1 MRIRFEEYPKWLSTE
16 LDKLVKPTTVKGR
29 RLIDESIRALD
40 EGRDFF
46 DRLSRKGDKDMAGKK
61 DPVSYKAARLV
72 GHSAREAQQML
83 AKAQPPNEVTWESLK
98 AFKDQLSSL
107 SKTLRETRAK
117 TVAQLSGFYLLDM
130 RSFGGVNDRILKQ
143 SERIT
148 HFLEGEGST
157 LQKART
163 LTSSLTEAEAVS
175 HEISEQVHEA
185 GELAR
190 QRESMKAASAT
201 LASNLD
207 KIENDP
213 LVKELLSTEKSLRNE
228 SRQFKTEQLAHLK
241 RPLRRLG
248 ELSERGEVPMGP
260 DARDALRHYIVTPYR
275 SFLSERTGSYFVS
288 IIESLRGATVSG
300 KMGLKPRK
308 AARVLAQLDQLTSR
322 NEALRI
328 QTDGRV
334 LLSRRKQLFQNPN
347 CRSLYESRKELIDQ
361 IGKAK
366 KAIEDVI
373 EKERALDARS
383 KLLLSRLDEIL
394 DLLGS
399 KTRQY
404 TGQDVQLEKP
414 LEITQNSD

>member
-1 MRIRFEEYPKWLSTE
+1 LRIRFEEYPKWLSTE

-29 RLIDESIRALD
+29 KLVDESIRALD
-40 EGRDFF
+40 EGREFF

-175 HEISEQVHEA
+175 HEISEQVRE
-185 GELAR
+185 GSDLAR
-190 QRESMKAASAT
+190 QRESMRTASAT

-207 KIENDP
+207 KIDNDP
-213 LVKELLSTEKSLRNE
+213 LVKELLSTEKNLRNE

-248 ELSERGEVPMGP
+248 ELSERGEVPLGP
-260 DARDALRHYIVTPYR
+260 DARDALRQIIVTPYR

-288 IIESLRGATVSG
+288 IMESLRVATTSG

-308 AARVLAQLDQLTSR
+308 AARVLAQLDQLTS
-322 NEALRI
+322 NETLSL
-328 QTDGRV
+328 QTDGRR

-347 CRSLYESRKELIDQ
+347 CRSLYESRKEI
-361 IGKAK
+361 IGQMAREK
-366 KAIEDVI
+366 KAIEDVM

-383 KLLLSRLDEIL
+383 KLLRSRLDEIL
-394 DLLGS
+394 ELLGS
-399 KTRQY
+399 KTHQY
-404 TGQDVQLEKP
+404 TGQEVQLEKP
-414 LEITQNSD
+414 LEIIQNSN

>member
-29 RLIDESIRALD
+29 RLVDESIRALD
-40 EGRDFF
+40 EGREFF

-83 AKAQPPNEVTWESLK
+83 AKAQPPHEVTWESLK

-175 HEISEQVHEA
+175 HEISEQVRE
-185 GELAR
+185 GSDLAR
-190 QRESMKAASAT
+190 QRESMKTASAT

-207 KIENDP
+207 KIDNDP
-213 LVKELLSTEKSLRNE
+213 LVKELLSTEKTLRNE

-248 ELSERGEVPMGP
+248 ELSERGEVPLGP
-260 DARDALRHYIVTPYR
+260 DARDALRQIIVTPYR

-288 IIESLRGATVSG
+288 IMESLRVATTSG

-308 AARVLAQLDQLTSR
+308 AARVLAQLDQLTSKETSR
-322 NEALRI
+322 L
-328 QTDGRV
+328 QTDGRR

-347 CRSLYESRKELIDQ
+347 CRLLYESRKEIIDQ
-361 IGKAK
+361 MGREK
-366 KAIEDVI
+366 KAIEDVM

-383 KLLLSRLDEIL
+383 KLLRSRLDEIL
-394 DLLGS
+394 ELLGS
-399 KTRQY
+399 KTHQY
-404 TGQDVQLEKP
+404 TGQEVQLEKP
-414 LEITQNSD
+414 LEITQSSN

>member
-29 RLIDESIRALD
+29 RLVDESIRALD
-40 EGRDFF
+40 EGREFF

-83 AKAQPPNEVTWESLK
+83 AKAQPPHEVTWESLK

-130 RSFGGVNDRILKQ
+130 RSFGGINDRILKQ

-175 HEISEQVHEA
+175 HEISEQVRE
-185 GELAR
+185 GSDLAR
-190 QRESMKAASAT
+190 QRESMKTASAT

-207 KIENDP
+207 KIDNDP
-213 LVKELLSTEKSLRNE
+213 LVKELLSTEKTLRNE

-248 ELSERGEVPMGP
+248 ELSERGEVPLGP
-260 DARDALRHYIVTPYR
+260 DARDALRQIIVTPYR

-288 IIESLRGATVSG
+288 IMESLRVATTSG

-308 AARVLAQLDQLTSR
+308 AARVLAQLDQLTS
-322 NEALRI
+322 NETSRL
-328 QTDGRV
+328 QTDGRR

-347 CRSLYESRKELIDQ
+347 CRLLYESRKEIIDQ
-361 IGKAK
+361 MGREK
-366 KAIEDVI
+366 KAIEDVM

-383 KLLLSRLDEIL
+383 KLLRSRLDEIL
-394 DLLGS
+394 ELLGS
-399 KTRQY
+399 KTHQY
-404 TGQDVQLEKP
+404 TGQEVQLEKP
-414 LEITQNSD
+414 LEITQSSN

>member
-1 MRIRFEEYPKWLSTE
+1 LRIRFEEYPKWLSTE

-40 EGRDFF
+40 EGREFF
-46 DRLSRKGDKDMAGKK
+46 DRLSRKGDRDMAGKK

-72 GHSAREAQQML
+72 GHSAREAQQMF
-83 AKAQPPNEVTWESLK
+83 AKAQPPNEATWENLK

-130 RSFGGVNDRILKQ
+130 RSFGGINDRILKQ

-175 HEISEQVHEA
+175 HEISEQVREA
-185 GELAR
+185 SELAR
-190 QRESMKAASAT
+190 QRESMRTASAT

-207 KIENDP
+207 KIDNDP

-248 ELSERGEVPMGP
+248 ELSERGEVPLGP
-260 DARDALRHYIVTPYR
+260 DARDALRQIIVTPYR

-288 IIESLRGATVSG
+288 IMESLRVATTSG

-308 AARVLAQLDQLTSR
+308 AARVLAQLDQLTS
-322 NEALRI
+322 NETLSL
-328 QTDGRV
+328 QTDGRR

-347 CRSLYESRKELIDQ
+347 CRSLYESRKEI
-361 IGKAK
+361 IGQMAREK
-366 KAIEDVI
+366 KAIEDVM

-383 KLLLSRLDEIL
+383 KLLRSRLDEIL
-394 DLLGS
+394 ELLGS
-399 KTRQY
+399 KTHQY
-404 TGQDVQLEKP
+404 TGQEVQLEKP
-414 LEITQNSD
+414 LEIIQNSN

>member
-1 MRIRFEEYPKWLSTE
+1 LRIRFEEYPKWLSTE

-29 RLIDESIRALD
+29 KLVDESIRALD
-40 EGRDFF
+40 EGREFF

-175 HEISEQVHEA
+175 HEISEQVRE
-185 GELAR
+185 GSDLAR
-190 QRESMKAASAT
+190 QRESMKTASAT

-207 KIENDP
+207 KIDNDP
-213 LVKELLSTEKSLRNE
+213 LVKELLSTEKNLRNE

-248 ELSERGEVPMGP
+248 ELSERGEVPLGP
-260 DARDALRHYIVTPYR
+260 DARDALRQIIVTPYR

-288 IIESLRGATVSG
+288 IMESLRVATTSG

-308 AARVLAQLDQLTSR
+308 AARVLAQLDQLTS
-322 NEALRI
+322 NETSRL
-328 QTDGRV
+328 QTDGRR

-347 CRSLYESRKELIDQ
+347 CRLLYESRKEIIDQ
-361 IGKAK
+361 MGREK
-366 KAIEDVI
+366 KAIEDVM

-383 KLLLSRLDEIL
+383 KLLRSRLDEIL
-394 DLLGS
+394 ELLGS
-399 KTRQY
+399 KTHQY
-404 TGQDVQLEKP
+404 TGQEVQLEKP
-414 LEITQNSD
+414 LEITQSSN

>member
-29 RLIDESIRALD
+29 RLVDESIRALD
-40 EGRDFF
+40 EGREFF

-83 AKAQPPNEVTWESLK
+83 AKAQPPHEVTWESLK

-175 HEISEQVHEA
+175 HEISEQVRE
-185 GELAR
+185 GSDLAR
-190 QRESMKAASAT
+190 QRESMKTASAT
-201 LASNLD
+201 LASNLH
-207 KIENDP
+207 KIDNDP
-213 LVKELLSTEKSLRNE
+213 LVKELLSTEKTLRNE

-248 ELSERGEVPMGP
+248 ELSERGEVPLGP
-260 DARDALRHYIVTPYR
+260 DARDALRQIIVTPYR

-288 IIESLRGATVSG
+288 IMKSLRVATTSG

-308 AARVLAQLDQLTSR
+308 AARVLAQLDQLTS
-322 NEALRI
+322 NETSRL
-328 QTDGRV
+328 QTDGRR

-347 CRSLYESRKELIDQ
+347 CRLLYESRKEIIDQ
-361 IGKAK
+361 MGREK
-366 KAIEDVI
+366 KAIEDVM

-383 KLLLSRLDEIL
+383 KLLRSRLDEIL
-394 DLLGS
+394 ELLGS
-399 KTRQY
+399 KTHQY
-404 TGQDVQLEKP
+404 TGQEVQLEKP
-414 LEITQNSD
+414 LEITQSSN

>member
-40 EGRDFF
+40 EGREFF
-46 DRLSRKGDKDMAGKK
+46 DRLSRKGDRDMAGKK

-175 HEISEQVHEA
+175 HEISEQVRE
-185 GELAR
+185 GSDLAR
-190 QRESMKAASAT
+190 QRESMKTASAT

-207 KIENDP
+207 KIDNDP
-213 LVKELLSTEKSLRNE
+213 LVKELLSTEKNLRNE

-248 ELSERGEVPMGP
+248 ELSERGEVPLGP
-260 DARDALRHYIVTPYR
+260 DARDALRQIIVTPYR

-288 IIESLRGATVSG
+288 IMESLRVATTSG

-308 AARVLAQLDQLTSR
+308 AARVLAQLDQLTS
-322 NEALRI
+322 NETSRL
-328 QTDGRV
+328 QTDGRR

-347 CRSLYESRKELIDQ
+347 CRLLYESRKEIIDQ
-361 IGKAK
+361 MGREK
-366 KAIEDVI
+366 KAIEDVM

-383 KLLLSRLDEIL
+383 KLLRSRLDEIL
-394 DLLGS
+394 ELLGS
-399 KTRQY
+399 KTHQY
-404 TGQDVQLEKP
+404 TGQEVQLEKP
-414 LEITQNSD
+414 LEITQSSN

>member
-29 RLIDESIRALD
+29 RLVDESIRALD
-40 EGRDFF
+40 EGREFF
-46 DRLSRKGDKDMAGKK
+46 DRLSRKSDKDMAGKK

-72 GHSAREAQQML
+72 GHSGREAQQMF

-175 HEISEQVHEA
+175 HEISEQVRE
-185 GELAR
+185 GSDLAR
-190 QRESMKAASAT
+190 QRESMKTASAT

-207 KIENDP
+207 KIDNDP
-213 LVKELLSTEKSLRNE
+213 LVKELLSTEKTLRNE

-248 ELSERGEVPMGP
+248 ELSERGEVPLGP
-260 DARDALRHYIVTPYR
+260 DARDALRQIIVTPYR

-288 IIESLRGATVSG
+288 IMESLRVATASG

-308 AARVLAQLDQLTSR
+308 AARVFAQLDQLTS
-322 NEALRI
+322 NETLRL
-328 QTDGRV
+328 QTDGRR

-347 CRSLYESRKELIDQ
+347 CRLLYESRKEIIDQ
-361 IGKAK
+361 MGREK
-366 KAIEDVI
+366 KAIEDVM

-383 KLLLSRLDEIL
+383 KLLRSRLDEIL
-394 DLLGS
+394 ELLGS
-399 KTRQY
+399 KTHQY
-404 TGQDVQLEKP
+404 TGQEVQLEKP
-414 LEITQNSD
+414 LEITQSSN

>member
-1 MRIRFEEYPKWLSTE
+1 LRIRFEEYPKWLSTE

-29 RLIDESIRALD
+29 RLVDESIRALD
-40 EGRDFF
+40 EGREFF

-83 AKAQPPNEVTWESLK
+83 AKAQPPHEVTWESLK

-175 HEISEQVHEA
+175 HEISEQVRE
-185 GELAR
+185 GSDLAR
-190 QRESMKAASAT
+190 QRESMKTASAT

-207 KIENDP
+207 KIDNDP
-213 LVKELLSTEKSLRNE
+213 LVKELLSTEKTLRNE

-248 ELSERGEVPMGP
+248 ELSERGEVPLGP
-260 DARDALRHYIVTPYR
+260 DARDALRQIIVTPYR

-288 IIESLRGATVSG
+288 IMESLRVATTSG

-308 AARVLAQLDQLTSR
+308 AARVLAQLDQLTSKETSR
-322 NEALRI
+322 L
-328 QTDGRV
+328 QTDGRR

-347 CRSLYESRKELIDQ
+347 CRLLYESRKEIIDQ
-361 IGKAK
+361 MGREK
-366 KAIEDVI
+366 KAIEDVM

-383 KLLLSRLDEIL
+383 KLLRSRLDEIL
-394 DLLGS
+394 ELLGS
-399 KTRQY
+399 KTHQY
-404 TGQDVQLEKP
+404 TGQEVQLEKP
-414 LEITQNSD
+414 LEITQSSN

>member
-29 RLIDESIRALD
+29 RLVDESIRAID
-40 EGRDFF
+40 EGREFF
-46 DRLSRKGDKDMAGKK
+46 DRLSRKGDRDMAGKK

-72 GHSAREAQQML
+72 GHSAREAQEML

-107 SKTLRETRAK
+107 SKSLRETRVK

-130 RSFGGVNDRILKQ
+130 RSFGGINDRILKQ

-175 HEISEQVHEA
+175 HEISEQVREA

-190 QRESMKAASAT
+190 QRERMKTASAT

-248 ELSERGEVPMGP
+248 ELSERGEVPLAP
-260 DARDALRHYIVTPYR
+260 DAREALRHYIVTPYR
-275 SFLSERTGSYFVS
+275 SFLSERTGSHFVS
-288 IIESLRGATVSG
+288 IMENLRVATTSG

-308 AARVLAQLDQLTSR
+308 AARVLAQLDQLTS
-322 NEALRI
+322 NETSRL
-328 QTDGRV
+328 QTDGRR

-347 CRSLYESRKELIDQ
+347 CRSLFESRKEIIDQ
-361 IGKAK
+361 MGREK
-366 KAIEDVI
+366 KAIEGVM
-373 EKERALDARS
+373 EKEQALDARS
-383 KLLLSRLDEIL
+383 KLLRSRLDEIL
-394 DLLGS
+394 ELLGS

-404 TGQDVQLEKP
+404 TGQEVQLEKP
-414 LEITQNSD
+414 LEITQNSN

>member
-29 RLIDESIRALD
+29 KLVDESIRALD
-40 EGRDFF
+40 EGREFF

-175 HEISEQVHEA
+175 HEISEQVRE
-185 GELAR
+185 GSDLAR
-190 QRESMKAASAT
+190 QRESMKTASAT

-207 KIENDP
+207 KIDNDP
-213 LVKELLSTEKSLRNE
+213 LVKELLSTEKNLRNE

-248 ELSERGEVPMGP
+248 ELSERGEVPLGP
-260 DARDALRHYIVTPYR
+260 DARDALRQIIVTPYR

-288 IIESLRGATVSG
+288 IMESLRVATTSG

-308 AARVLAQLDQLTSR
+308 AARVLAQLDQLTS
-322 NEALRI
+322 NETSRL
-328 QTDGRV
+328 QTDGRR

-347 CRSLYESRKELIDQ
+347 CRLLYESRKEIIDQ
-361 IGKAK
+361 MGREK
-366 KAIEDVI
+366 KAIEDVM

-383 KLLLSRLDEIL
+383 KLLRSRLDEIL
-394 DLLGS
+394 ELLGS
-399 KTRQY
+399 KTHQY
-404 TGQDVQLEKP
+404 TGQEVQLEKP
-414 LEITQNSD
+414 LEITQSSN

>member
-29 RLIDESIRALD
+29 RLVDESIRALD
-40 EGRDFF
+40 EGREFF

-83 AKAQPPNEVTWESLK
+83 AKAQPPHEVTWESLK

-175 HEISEQVHEA
+175 HEISEQVRE
-185 GELAR
+185 GSDLAR
-190 QRESMKAASAT
+190 QRESMKTASAT

-207 KIENDP
+207 KIDNDP
-213 LVKELLSTEKSLRNE
+213 LVKELLSTEKTLRNE

-248 ELSERGEVPMGP
+248 ELSERGEVPLGP
-260 DARDALRHYIVTPYR
+260 DARDALRQIIVTPYR

-288 IIESLRGATVSG
+288 IMESLRVATTSG

-308 AARVLAQLDQLTSR
+308 AARVLAQLDQLTS
-322 NEALRI
+322 NETSRL
-328 QTDGRV
+328 QTDGRR

-347 CRSLYESRKELIDQ
+347 CRLLYESRKEIIDQ
-361 IGKAK
+361 MGREK
-366 KAIEDVI
+366 KAIEDVM

-383 KLLLSRLDEIL
+383 KLLRSRLDEIL
-394 DLLGS
+394 ELLGS
-399 KTRQY
+399 KTHQY
-404 TGQDVQLEKP
+404 TGQEVQLEKP
-414 LEITQNSD
+414 LEITQSSN

>member
-29 RLIDESIRALD
+29 RLVDESIRALD
-40 EGRDFF
+40 EGREFF

-83 AKAQPPNEVTWESLK
+83 AKAQPPHEVTWESLK

-175 HEISEQVHEA
+175 HEISEQVRE
-185 GELAR
+185 GSDLAR
-190 QRESMKAASAT
+190 QRESMKTASAT

-207 KIENDP
+207 KIDNDP
-213 LVKELLSTEKSLRNE
+213 LVKELLSTEKTLRNE

-248 ELSERGEVPMGP
+248 ELSERGEVPLGP
-260 DARDALRHYIVTPYR
+260 DARDALRQIIVTPYR

-288 IIESLRGATVSG
+288 IMESLRVATTSG

-308 AARVLAQLDQLTSR
+308 AARVLAQLDQLTS
-322 NEALRI
+322 NETSRL
-328 QTDGRV
+328 QTDGRR

-347 CRSLYESRKELIDQ
+347 CRLLYESRKEIIDQ
-361 IGKAK
+361 MGREK
-366 KAIEDVI
+366 KAIEDVM

-383 KLLLSRLDEIL
+383 KLLRSRLDEIL
-394 DLLGS
+394 ELLGS
-399 KTRQY
+399 KTHQY
-404 TGQDVQLEKP
+404 TGQEVQLEKP
-414 LEITQNSD
+414 LEIIQNSN

>member
-1 MRIRFEEYPKWLSTE
+1 LRIRFEEYPKWLSTE

-29 RLIDESIRALD
+29 RLVDESIRALD
-40 EGRDFF
+40 EGREFF

-83 AKAQPPNEVTWESLK
+83 AKAQPPHEVTWESLK

-163 LTSSLTEAEAVS
+163 LTSSLTEAEAFS
-175 HEISEQVHEA
+175 HEISEQVRE
-185 GELAR
+185 GSELAR
-190 QRESMKAASAT
+190 QRESMKTASAT

-207 KIENDP
+207 KIDNDP
-213 LVKELLSTEKSLRNE
+213 LVKELLSTEKTLRNE

-248 ELSERGEVPMGP
+248 ELSERGEVPLGP
-260 DARDALRHYIVTPYR
+260 DARDALRQIIVTPYR

-288 IIESLRGATVSG
+288 IMESLRVATTSG

-308 AARVLAQLDQLTSR
+308 AARVLAQLDQLTSKETSR
-322 NEALRI
+322 L
-328 QTDGRV
+328 QTDGRR

-347 CRSLYESRKELIDQ
+347 CRLLYESRKEIIDQ
-361 IGKAK
+361 MGREK
-366 KAIEDVI
+366 KAIEDVM

-383 KLLLSRLDEIL
+383 KLLRSRLDEIL
-394 DLLGS
+394 ELLGS
-399 KTRQY
+399 KTHQY
-404 TGQDVQLEKP
+404 TGQEVQLEKP
-414 LEITQNSD
+414 LEITQSSN

>member
-29 RLIDESIRALD
+29 KLVDESIRALD
-40 EGRDFF
+40 EGREFF
-46 DRLSRKGDKDMAGKK
+46 DRLSRKGDRDMAGKK

-175 HEISEQVHEA
+175 HEISEQVRE
-185 GELAR
+185 GSDLAR
-190 QRESMKAASAT
+190 QRESMKTASAT

-207 KIENDP
+207 KIDNDP
-213 LVKELLSTEKSLRNE
+213 LVKELLSTEKNLRNE

-248 ELSERGEVPMGP
+248 ELSERGEVPLGP
-260 DARDALRHYIVTPYR
+260 DARDALRQIIVTPYR

-288 IIESLRGATVSG
+288 IMESLRVATTSG

-308 AARVLAQLDQLTSR
+308 AARVLAQLDQLTS
-322 NEALRI
+322 NETSRL
-328 QTDGRV
+328 QTDGRR

-347 CRSLYESRKELIDQ
+347 CRLLYESRKEIIDQ
-361 IGKAK
+361 MGREK
-366 KAIEDVI
+366 KAIEDVM

-383 KLLLSRLDEIL
+383 KLLRSRLDEIL
-394 DLLGS
+394 ELLGS
-399 KTRQY
+399 KTHQY
-404 TGQDVQLEKP
+404 TGQEVQLEKP
-414 LEITQNSD
+414 LEITQSSN

>member
-40 EGRDFF
+40 EGREFF
-46 DRLSRKGDKDMAGKK
+46 DRLSRKGDRDMAGKK

-72 GHSAREAQQML
+72 GHSGREAQQMF

-175 HEISEQVHEA
+175 HEISEQVRE
-185 GELAR
+185 GSDLAR
-190 QRESMKAASAT
+190 QRESMKTASAT

-207 KIENDP
+207 KIDNDP
-213 LVKELLSTEKSLRNE
+213 LVKELLSTEKTLRNE

-248 ELSERGEVPMGP
+248 ELSERGEVPLGP
-260 DARDALRHYIVTPYR
+260 DARDALRQIIVTPYR

-288 IIESLRGATVSG
+288 IMESLRVATTSG

-308 AARVLAQLDQLTSR
+308 AARVLAQLDQLTSKETSR
-322 NEALRI
+322 L
-328 QTDGRV
+328 QTDGRR

-347 CRSLYESRKELIDQ
+347 CRLLYESRKEIIDQ
-361 IGKAK
+361 MGREK
-366 KAIEDVI
+366 KAIEDVM

-383 KLLLSRLDEIL
+383 KLLRSRLDEIL
-394 DLLGS
+394 ELLGS
-399 KTRQY
+399 KTHQY
-404 TGQDVQLEKP
+404 TGQEVQLEKP
-414 LEITQNSD
+414 LEITQSSN

>member
-1 MRIRFEEYPKWLSTE
+1 LRIRFEEYPKWLSTE

-29 RLIDESIRALD
+29 RLVDESIRALD
-40 EGRDFF
+40 EGREFF
-46 DRLSRKGDKDMAGKK
+46 DRLSRKSDKDMAGKK

-83 AKAQPPNEVTWESLK
+83 AKAQPPHEVTWESLK

-175 HEISEQVHEA
+175 HEISEQVRE
-185 GELAR
+185 GSDLAR
-190 QRESMKAASAT
+190 QRESMKTASAT

-207 KIENDP
+207 KIDNDP
-213 LVKELLSTEKSLRNE
+213 LVKELLSTEKTLRNE

-248 ELSERGEVPMGP
+248 ELSERGEVPLGP
-260 DARDALRHYIVTPYR
+260 DARDALRQIIVTPYR

-288 IIESLRGATVSG
+288 IMESLRVATTSG

-308 AARVLAQLDQLTSR
+308 AARVLAQLDQLTS
-322 NEALRI
+322 NETSRL
-328 QTDGRV
+328 QTDGRR

-347 CRSLYESRKELIDQ
+347 CRLLYESRKEIIDQ
-361 IGKAK
+361 MGREK
-366 KAIEDVI
+366 KAIEDVM

-383 KLLLSRLDEIL
+383 KLLRSRLDEIL
-394 DLLGS
+394 ELLGS
-399 KTRQY
+399 KTHQY
-404 TGQDVQLEKP
+404 TGQEVQLEKP
-414 LEITQNSD
+414 LEITQSSN